1 MALLRVPVDPVPDSH
16 GREASMFVFVFL
28 GDASLPFDTVTSPS
42 RSSSSNSSSESR
54 ITRIVAHETSVA
66 VG

>member
-1 MALLRVPVDPVPDSH
+1 MTLLRVPVDPVPNSH
-16 GREASMFVFVFL
+16 GGEASILVFVVL
-28 GDASLPFDTVTSPS
+28 GDASLPFAAVISPS

-54 ITRIVAHETSVA
+54 MTRIVAHETQVA